1 MVKSNMVQILY
12 LISLNFCKRN
22 FEYEILE
29 KYFFWLQKSLN
40 FHWKSR
46 PNKLL
51 ILSHDRQIWFI

>member
-1 MVKSNMVQILY
+1 MGQILY
-12 LISLNFCKRN
+12 SISLNFCKRN
-22 FEYEILE
+22 FEDEILE
-29 KYFFWLQKSLN
+29 KYFFWLQKSFN